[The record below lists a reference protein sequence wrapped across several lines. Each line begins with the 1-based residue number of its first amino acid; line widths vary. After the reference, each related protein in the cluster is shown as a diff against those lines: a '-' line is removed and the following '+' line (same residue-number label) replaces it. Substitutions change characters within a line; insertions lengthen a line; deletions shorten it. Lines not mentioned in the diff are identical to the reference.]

1 MRVIP
6 ASMKPALP
14 RILLALL
21 TVAATGLVS
30 GCASMTAFLQVTA
43 DELQRQQDAMA
54 YQAYVRDYYGPRP
67 SSDTSAPGI
76 R

>member
-1 MRVIP
+1 
-6 ASMKPALP
+6 MKPAPP
-14 RILLALL
+14 RLFIALLAV
-21 TVAATGLVS
+21 VASGFVS
-30 GCASMTAFLQVTA
+30 GCASVTEFLQVTA

>member
-1 MRVIP
+1 
-6 ASMKPALP
+6 MKPTLP
-14 RILLALL
+14 RILLALIA
-21 TVAATGLVS
+21 VAASGLVS
-30 GCASMTAFLQVTA
+30 GCASMTEFLQITA
-43 DELQRQQDAMA
+43 DELQRQQEAMA